1 MNKGI
6 TIFRILKSKRFNH
19 YIKDISAVTG
29 SLILIIMLIGAI
41 FAPAIAPQNPYDME
55 NLYLADSLVPPIWM
69 EGGRVPFILG
79 TDDQGRD
86 IFSTILYGCR
96 TSFTVGFSVIL
107 IAGFIGVTIGILSG
121 FYRGL
126 LETVTM
132 RLADA
137 IFSFSTTLIAMLFL
151 GVLKSHGV
159 GTVILA
165 IVITDWVRYARTM
178 RGSVL
183 GVKEEDYISA
193 ARAIG
198 ANDLRIMIKY
208 ILPNAIPP
216 ILVVAAVDFGAA
228 VMLEAT
234 LSFLGVGVPIN
245 KPSLGMMVS
254 IGKNYIYAGK
264 WCKWWLVVFPGIALI
279 LIVFGINLLADW
291 LREEF
296 NPKMTKGKAS

>member
-264 WCKWWLVVFPGIALI
+264 WWLVVFPGIALI

>member
-55 NLYLADSLVPPIWM
+55 SLYLADSLVPPIWM
-69 EGGRVPFILG
+69 EGGRAPFILG

-264 WCKWWLVVFPGIALI
+264 WWLVVFPGIALI

>member
-1 MNKGI
+1 MI
-6 TIFRILKSKRFNH
+6 TVFKSKRFYH
-19 YIKDISAVTG
+19 FIKDVSAVTG
-29 SLILIIMLIGAI
+29 SLILVIMLIAAI
-41 FAPAIAPQNPYDME
+41 FAPIIAPQDPYDMKG
-55 NLYLADSLVPPIWM
+55 LYLEDSLKPPIWM
-69 EGGRVPFILG
+69 EGGKAPFLLG

-86 IFSTILYGCR
+86 ILSTILYGCR
-96 TSFTVGFSVIL
+96 TSFAVGFSVVI
-107 IAGFIGVTIGILSG
+107 IAGIIGMTVGLLAG

-126 LETVTM
+126 LEAVTM

-151 GVLKSHGV
+151 GVLKNHGI

-165 IVITDWVRYARTM
+165 IIITDWVRYARTM

-193 ARAIG
+193 ARAVG
-198 ANDLRIMIKY
+198 ASDFRIMFKY
-208 ILPNAIPP
+208 ILLNAIPP
-216 ILVVAAVDFGAA
+216 ILIIAAVDFGAA

-245 KPSLGMMVS
+245 KPSLGMMIS
-254 IGKNYIYAGK
+254 TGKNYIYAGK
-264 WCKWWLVVFPGIALI
+264 WWLVVFPGAALV

-291 LREEF
+291 LREEI
-296 NPKMTKGKAS
+296 NPKIMKSEVSK

>member
-178 RGSVL
+178 QQ
-183 GVKEEDYISA
+183 
-193 ARAIG
+193 
-198 ANDLRIMIKY
+198 
-208 ILPNAIPP
+208 
-216 ILVVAAVDFGAA
+216 
-228 VMLEAT
+228 
-234 LSFLGVGVPIN
+234 
-245 KPSLGMMVS
+245 
-254 IGKNYIYAGK
+254 
-264 WCKWWLVVFPGIALI
+264 
-279 LIVFGINLLADW
+279 
-291 LREEF
+291 
-296 NPKMTKGKAS
+296 

>member
-1 MNKGI
+1 
-6 TIFRILKSKRFNH
+6 
-19 YIKDISAVTG
+19 
-29 SLILIIMLIGAI
+29 MLIGAI

-55 NLYLADSLVPPIWM
+55 SLYLADSLVPPIWM
-69 EGGRVPFILG
+69 EGGRAPFILG

-264 WCKWWLVVFPGIALI
+264 WWLVVFPGIALI

-296 NPKMTKGKAS
+296 NPKMTKGKAG

>member
-55 NLYLADSLVPPIWM
+55 SLYLADSLVPPIWM
-69 EGGRVPFILG
+69 EGGRAPFILG

-264 WCKWWLVVFPGIALI
+264 WWLVVFPGIALI

-296 NPKMTKGKAS
+296 NPKMTKGKAG

>member
-55 NLYLADSLVPPIWM
+55 SLYLADSLVPPIWM
-69 EGGRVPFILG
+69 EGGRAPFILG

-198 ANDLRIMIKY
+198 ADDLRIMIKY

-264 WCKWWLVVFPGIALI
+264 WWLVVFPGIALI

-296 NPKMTKGKAS
+296 NPKMTKGKAG